1 MCESG
6 GDTSVGG
13 SNHLGGDTETTS
25 HCREA
30 QDARTA
36 PSWAAVL
43 GAACHLGKF
52 PRLDPMSHQEQCGNQ
67 RMVTSLR
74 LHH

>member
-1 MCESG
+1 MLAQHAPQYCPHS
-6 GDTSVGG
+6 DK
-13 SNHLGGDTETTS
+13 NAQDQTTS

-43 GAACHLGKF
+43 GAACCLGQF
-52 PRLDPMSHQEQCGNQ
+52 QRLDPTSHQEQCGNQ
-67 RMVTSLR
+67 RVVTSLR